1 MFCYKCGKEFVG
13 NELYCHQS
21 GTWNRPKKKSM
32 LHSLSDERS
41 APEHYLERG
50 FLYDTTVQALAKH
63 HSTARHKCY
72 MTKYFSQLQKFPG
85 FKKDSWIVKY
95 FQFSWKLFLD
105 LWIKPGFEIVFSIW
119 QPFQKQFVS
128 RIVILNIFLDL

>member
-1 MFCYKCGKEFVG
+1 M
-13 NELYCHQS
+13 
-21 GTWNRPKKKSM
+21 KSI

-50 FLYDTTVQALAKH
+50 FLYGTTVQALAKH

-85 FKKDSWIVKY
+85 FKKDSWIAKY
-95 FQFSWKLFLD
+95 FQFS
-105 LWIKPGFEIVFSIW
+105 
-119 QPFQKQFVS
+119 
-128 RIVILNIFLDL
+128 